1 MNTMRIGLAYVDHN
15 NTHHPAVLTHS
26 WSGSVSGL
34 GPISLAFPVNRDMGG
49 FSGHT
54 TVSGVGLPHVLF
66 SGVPFRGYPRMA
78 GIELSV
84 DGRPA
89 RVSRR
94 HLGLTKRGRALRIR
108 IDGRDYRYQVLGSK
122 RQHELSRAGAAV
134 RMSRSDW
141 RLPSTISGTAQGQ
154 ADGLDVALA
163 VVLEGVYTRNLSFSG
178 AVYSWPGRFFSRF
191 DAM

>member
-1 MNTMRIGLAYVDHN
+1 MRIELAYVDYN

-26 WSGSVSGL
+26 WSGSAAGF
-34 GPISLAFPVNRDMGG
+34 GPVSLAFPVNQDRSGN
-49 FSGHT
+49 SGHT
-54 TVSGVGLPHVLF
+54 AVSGPGLPYVLF
-66 SGVPFRGYPRMA
+66 SGVPFRVSPRM
-78 GIELSV
+78 GNMELSV
-84 DGRPA
+84 DGRSA
-89 RVSRR
+89 KLSRR
-94 HLGLTKRGRALRIR
+94 HLAVTKRGRGLRIR

-122 RQHELSRAGAAV
+122 RQHELSRAGVSV

-141 RLPSTISGTAQGQ
+141 RLPGSISGTAQGQ